1 MGKKRRETLSE
12 RMSERKEQRKTMK
25 ERRMADLEERYR
37 YQVKLDMA
45 KQDG

>member
-1 MGKKRRETLSE
+1 MGRKRRDSLSE
-12 RMSERKEQRKTMK
+12 KMSERKEQRKTMK
-25 ERRMADLEERYR
+25 ERKIADMEERYR